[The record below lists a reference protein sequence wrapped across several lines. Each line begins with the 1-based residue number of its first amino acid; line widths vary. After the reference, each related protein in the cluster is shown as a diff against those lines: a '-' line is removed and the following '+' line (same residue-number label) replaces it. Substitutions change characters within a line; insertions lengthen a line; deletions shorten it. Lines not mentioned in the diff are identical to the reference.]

1 MLQAPTNTPVQP
13 IATHPPPPE
22 KQLVAATTV
31 ATATVTVAA
40 TVTNPPA
47 PTVTATPTTTS
58 IPSPTPIAI
67 VTQVAEKDSMALVY
81 IPAGEF
87 KMGSSRAD
95 DPETFEE
102 ELPQHIVYLDE
113 YWIDQTEVTNA
124 QYAMCVADNGA
135 CTPPK
140 DNISLTR
147 SSYYDNPVYGNYPV
161 IYVSWSQADAYC
173 TWAGRHLPTEAE
185 WEKAARGPEGP
196 IYPWG
201 NTFDG
206 TMLNYCDVNCFN
218 PWKGPF
224 DDGYTETSPVGDYP
238 EGASVYGA
246 LDMTGNVYEWVADW
260 YGPYSR
266 VDQANPTGPA
276 SGTEHIIRGGSWGD
290 DSAHVRTAVRS
301 HIIDPDF
308 RENFIGFRCAR

>member
-1 MLQAPTNTPVQP
+1 MLSYYLSFGVLHDVESN
-13 IATHPPPPE
+13 I
-22 KQLVAATTV
+22 
-31 ATATVTVAA
+31 
-40 TVTNPPA
+40 
-47 PTVTATPTTTS
+47 
-58 IPSPTPIAI
+58 I
-67 VTQVAEKDSMALVY
+67 VTHKARSTSRITCLRKVLFLDRVVEESADLWSADGLGRPVDFDPLFKEQVD
-81 IPAGEF
+81 
-87 KMGSSRAD
+87 
-95 DPETFEE
+95 
-102 ELPQHIVYLDE
+102 
-113 YWIDQTEVTNA
+113 
-124 QYAMCVADNGA
+124 GA

-246 LDMTGNVYEWVADW
+246 LDMTGNIYE
-260 YGPYSR
+260 
-266 VDQANPTGPA
+266 
-276 SGTEHIIRGGSWGD
+276 
-290 DSAHVRTAVRS
+290 
-301 HIIDPDF
+301 
-308 RENFIGFRCAR
+308 